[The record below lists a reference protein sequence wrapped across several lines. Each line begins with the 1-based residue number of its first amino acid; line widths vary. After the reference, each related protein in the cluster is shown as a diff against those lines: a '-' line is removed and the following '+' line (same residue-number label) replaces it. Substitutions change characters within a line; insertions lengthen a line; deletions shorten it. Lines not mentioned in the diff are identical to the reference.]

1 MSPKPTSLFFHILLW
16 TVQLILA
23 AAFGMAGFMK
33 TTAPIAELAQAGMT
47 FVNKFPVVAVRMI
60 GVIELLG
67 AMGLILPAALRIKP
81 VLTLLAALGFALIML
96 FAALYHLSQQ
106 ESILPNGI
114 LLFAALFVVWG
125 RFVKVPVKTK

>member
-81 VLTLLAALGFALIML
+81 VLTPLAALGFALMML
-96 FAALYHLSQQ
+96 FAALYHLTQQ

-114 LLFAALFVVWG
+114 LLFGALFVVWG